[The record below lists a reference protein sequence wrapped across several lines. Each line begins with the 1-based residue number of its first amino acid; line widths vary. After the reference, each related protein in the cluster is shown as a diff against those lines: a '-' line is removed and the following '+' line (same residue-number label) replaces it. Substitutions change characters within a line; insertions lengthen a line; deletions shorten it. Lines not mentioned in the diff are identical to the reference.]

1 VRKERRTPSMKILG
15 ILIVL
20 CGAGVGV
27 MVYNIQSYWKKNKET
42 PLADKARGMQIRMT
56 VIPVLLVL
64 ICLLT
69 LLMKRV

>member
-1 VRKERRTPSMKILG
+1 MKILLG

-69 LLMKRV
+69 LLMKGDITP

>member
-1 VRKERRTPSMKILG
+1 MKILLG

-27 MVYNIQSYWKKNKET
+27 MVYNNQSYWKKNTET

>member
-1 VRKERRTPSMKILG
+1 MKILLG

-42 PLADKARGMQIRMT
+42 PLADKARGMQIFRSLLN
-56 VIPVLLVL
+56 PVLLVL